1 MAYLEFNK
9 KELVNLEYSLKREYL
24 TTNNAGGYLNTTI
37 SGCNTRKYHGLLV
50 LPIEQFNNDKHVL
63 LSSLDETLIQH
74 GKEFNLGIH
83 RFGETYEPRGHK
95 YITNLE
101 IDKVVAVTYAVGG
114 MVLKKVMMLCNNED
128 QMFIS
133 YTLLDAHSPTTFRLK
148 PFLAFRHIHALS
160 KANNEANTKSQKIV
174 NGRSFCMYHGGPT
187 LHLQLNV
194 ENEFISNPDWYYNIE
209 YKEESRRVFESKE
222 DLFVPGFFE
231 MPLEKGQT
239 VIFSASLKEEDPIKF
254 NEKFTKILKG
264 KQHRD
269 SFLNCLKISANQF
282 IIARGGVTSLY
293 IGYPWLEDD
302 FRDTLINLPG
312 LTLSANEDVKSFKAI
327 LKNVLKSK
335 RHELTVRS
343 NQVDVPL
350 WLFWTLQQYASFID
364 NNEVIWKDY
373 GALLKD
379 ILYSYKNGTR
389 NNIVMH
395 ENGLLWAEQDGV
407 ALTWMDAYVH
417 GLPITE
423 RAGYQIEVNSLWYNA
438 ICYAVNLARGAGEND
453 FIDDWSGVIEKIDK
467 NFIRAF
473 SIEGREYLADYVGPE
488 GQNKF
493 SRPNQMFNC
502 AFEYSPLS
510 VEEKSMVLNNI
521 KKELLT
527 TRGIRTL
534 SPKNSLYKGEY
545 DGDQISRDIAY
556 HQGTARVWLLSFYIE
571 GMFMLYGKAFLSK
584 ATDMLQVFEEE
595 ILTHCIGSVS
605 EVYDGDPPHQPHG
618 ATSYSGSVAALLS
631 IIKMIE
637 KYNQMEL

>member
-24 TTNNAGGYLNTTI
+24 STNNAGGYLNTTI

-50 LPIEQFNNDKHVL
+50 LPIENFNNDKHVL

-83 RFGETYEPRGHK
+83 CYGEVYEPRGHK

-101 IDKVVAVTYAVGG
+101 IDKVVSVTYAVGG
-114 MVLKKVMMLCNNED
+114 MVLKKTMLLCDKED

-133 YTLLDAHSPTTFRLK
+133 YTLLEAHSPTTFRLK

-160 KANNEANTKSQKIV
+160 KANSEANTNYQEIV
-174 NGRSFCMYHGGPT
+174 KGRSFRMYPGFPS
-187 LHLQLNV
+187 LNLQLNV
-194 ENEFISNPDWYYNIE
+194 KNEFISNPDWFYNIE

-231 MPLEKGQT
+231 MPLKKGET
-239 VIFSASLKEEDPIKF
+239 VIFSASLKEEDPTKF
-254 NEKFTKILKG
+254 KAKFAKNLKA
-264 KQHRD
+264 KNHRD
-269 SFLNCLKISANQF
+269 SFLSCLKISANQF
-282 IIARGGVTSLY
+282 ITTKGGYSSLY
-293 IGYPWLEDD
+293 IGYPWLEED
-302 FRDTLINLPG
+302 FRDTLVYLPG
-312 LTLSANEDVKSFKAI
+312 LTLYANKDVSSFRAILDGALKKRANELVGV
-327 LKNVLKSK
+327 N
-335 RHELTVRS
+335 T
-343 NQVDVPL
+343 QVDVPL
-350 WLFWTLQQYASFID
+350 WLFWTLQQYAAHSG
-364 NNEVIWKDY
+364 ESKTIWKNY
-373 GALLKD
+373 GPLLKE
-379 ILYSYKNGTR
+379 ILDSYKTGVR
-389 NNIVMH
+389 KNIIMH

-407 ALTWMDAYVH
+407 ALTWMNTYAY

-438 ICYAVNLARGAGEND
+438 ICFAIEMANNAGERD
-453 FIDDWSGVIEKIDK
+453 FAEDWLGVTEKIEK

-473 SIEGREYLADYVGPE
+473 AIEGRDYLADYVGPA

-493 SRPNQMFNC
+493 SRPNQMFTC
-502 AFEYSPLS
+502 AFDYSPLT
-510 VEEKSMVLNNI
+510 VEEKALVLKNI

-527 TRGIRTL
+527 VRGIRTL

-545 DGDQISRDIAY
+545 DGDQLSRDMAY

-571 GMFMLYGKAFLSK
+571 GMFKLYGKAFSNK
-584 ATDMLQVFEEE
+584 ANDLLEVFEEE

-618 ATSYSGSVAALLS
+618 ATSYSGSVAALLT
-631 IIKMIE
+631 IIKLIE
-637 KYNQMEL
+637 TYNEMEL